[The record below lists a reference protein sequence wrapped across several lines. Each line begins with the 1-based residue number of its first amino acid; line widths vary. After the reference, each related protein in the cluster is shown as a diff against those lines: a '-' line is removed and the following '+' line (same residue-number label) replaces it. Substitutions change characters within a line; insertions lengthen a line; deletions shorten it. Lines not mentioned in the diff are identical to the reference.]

1 MHGKLKAGVALV
13 ILLFVGLFGPYISC
27 AADRK
32 AVINLDVRYRW
43 EFQDNFNQKYYGK
56 KPPKGSSDDGFLLQR
71 IRLICDLHPIENIH
85 FSLGMQDSRAYDVAL
100 PDKAFYKPGLDLEHN
115 PYKDYCEPFDT
126 YVEIK
131 NLLGRSLSVKA
142 GRQTI
147 RYGDNRIF
155 GPGQWGNTGRYIWD
169 VVKLSYKFSKNFLDI
184 FYGANIIHD
193 PHSFSLN
200 YRHFYEGL
208 AFYSHFLLPLDTT
221 RLYLEPFF
229 ARKWNDHKNYKGE
242 GTLPGEFWS
251 NFYGFRSY
259 AELPYGL
266 DYDFTFVWQRGNLGD
281 DDIDA
286 YAFHVLG
293 GHTFRKADWTP
304 RISAEFSYASGD
316 DNPKDGERGTF
327 GGVFGARDKM
337 YGRMNLM
344 DWENLRDAQINLQLN
359 PAEKLSFKA
368 ELHKF

>member
-1 MHGKLKAGVALV
+1 
-13 ILLFVGLFGPYISC
+13 
-27 AADRK
+27 
-32 AVINLDVRYRW
+32 
-43 EFQDNFNQKYYGK
+43 
-56 KPPKGSSDDGFLLQR
+56 
-71 IRLICDLHPIENIH
+71 
-85 FSLGMQDSRAYDVAL
+85 MQDSRAYDVAL

-115 PYKDYCEPFDT
+115 PYKDYLEPFDT

-131 NLLGRSLSVKA
+131 NLLGRGLSVKA

-169 VVKLSYKFSKNFLDI
+169 AVKLSYKFSKNFTDI

-193 PHSFSLN
+193 PDSFSLN
-200 YRHFYEGL
+200 HRDFYEGL
-208 AFYSHFLLPLDTT
+208 AFYSHFLLPLDS
-221 RLYLEPFF
+221 RKVYLEPFF
-229 ARKWNDHKNYKGE
+229 ASKWDKHKNYKSEDG
-242 GTLPGEFWS
+242 LPGEFRS

-266 DYDFTFVWQRGNLGD
+266 DYDFTFVWQRGNLGN

-286 YAFHVLG
+286 YAFHALG
-293 GHTFRKADWTP
+293 GYTFRKGDWTT

-344 DWENLRDAQINLQLN
+344 HWKNLRDAQTNLQLN
-359 PAEKLSFKA
+359 PSEKLSFKA
-368 ELHKF
+368 ELHKFWLAEAKDSWYFNQKMYRDMTGGSGRDLGMEFDIVGRYIAVLKGLEVQFGYGHFWPGKFVKKMADDVDADWYFMQIHYKFSRPLL